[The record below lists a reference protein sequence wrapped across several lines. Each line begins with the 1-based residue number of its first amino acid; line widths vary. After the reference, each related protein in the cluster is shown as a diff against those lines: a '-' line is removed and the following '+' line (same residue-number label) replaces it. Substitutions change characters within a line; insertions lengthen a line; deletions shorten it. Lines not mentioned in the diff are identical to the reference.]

1 MADESAP
8 AAMTGAGPGRDDIL
22 VRVENLVKYFPVRPA
37 GDVHRTVGQVHAVDG
52 VSLVIPRGKTVG
64 LVGETGSGKSI
75 HGMASGRER
84 KRRVQDLMEVGHERH
99 RGRVPGSDDEGR
111 AGAGG

>member
-37 GDVHRTVGQVHAVDG
+37 GDVHPPSARCTR
-52 VSLVIPRGKTVG
+52 S
-64 LVGETGSGKSI
+64 TGC
-75 HGMASGRER
+75 RW
-84 KRRVQDLMEVGHERH
+84 
-99 RGRVPGSDDEGR
+99 
-111 AGAGG
+111 